1 MSIDHLVVVVLSA
14 LSSAATLTIATVGLA
29 VVFGLMGVVNL
40 AHGEF
45 IMVGAYTTLSITR
58 WGVPFLIA
66 VLGGA
71 LVTALFGA
79 VVERLLVR
87 PLYGR
92 LLDTMLATWGLSLI
106 LLQAAVL
113 YLGTVTPGVGL
124 PQWSLTVGDYKIST
138 YLLLMI
144 PVAVL
149 IVGLIYLLFTRTSYG
164 VMARAAIQDRQTASA
179 LGIETSRLNTMT
191 FALGSGL
198 AGLAG
203 GLLLPAIP
211 ATPNMG
217 FAFVVKAFL
226 VVVAAG
232 PATLSGTAATGGALA
247 VASNVSANF
256 WSTALGDLIFLVA
269 TIAILRIFPF
279 GISEKWRVRL

>member
-1 MSIDHLVVVVLSA
+1 VSIDHVVVVVLTA
-14 LSSAATLTIATVGLA
+14 LSAAATLTIATVGLA

-45 IMVGAYTTLSITR
+45 IMVGAYTTLAVTR
-58 WGVPFLIA
+58 MGVPFLIA
-66 VLGGA
+66 VLVGA
-71 LVTALFGA
+71 TVTAIFGA
-79 VVERLLVR
+79 VVELLIVR

-106 LLQAAVL
+106 LLQVAIL
-113 YLGTVTPGVGL
+113 QFGTVTPGVGL
-124 PQWSLTVGDYKIST
+124 PQWSVTIGAYQIAI

-144 PVAVL
+144 PTAALV
-149 IVGLIYLLFTRTSYG
+149 IGLVYLLFTRTSYG
-164 VMARAAIQDRQTASA
+164 VMARAAIQDRQMASA
-179 LGIETSRLNTMT
+179 IGIETARLNAVT
-191 FALGSGL
+191 FALGCGL

-203 GLLLPAIP
+203 GLLLPAVP
-211 ATPNMG
+211 ATPLMG

-232 PATLSGTAATGGALA
+232 PATLSGTVVTGGALA
-247 VASNVSANF
+247 SAANMSANF
-256 WSTALGDLIFLVA
+256 WSTALGDLIFFAV
-269 TIAILRIFPF
+269 TIAILRLFPF

>member
-1 MSIDHLVVVVLSA
+1 MDHFAVVLLSA
-14 LSSAATLTIATVGLA
+14 LSAAAALTIATVGLA

-45 IMVGAYTTLSITR
+45 IMVGAYTTLTVTR
-58 WGVPFLIA
+58 WGVPFLLA
-66 VLGGA
+66 VFAGA

-79 VVERLLVR
+79 VVELLIVR

-106 LLQAAVL
+106 LLQLAVL
-113 YLGTVTPGVGL
+113 NLGTVEPGIGL
-124 PQWSLTVGDYKIST
+124 PQWSLTIGSFRIAT
-138 YLLLMI
+138 YLVLLI
-144 PVAVL
+144 AVAAL
-149 IVGLIYLLFTRTSYG
+149 IVGLVYLLFTRTSYG
-164 VMARAAIQDRQTASA
+164 VMARAAIQDRQIASA
-179 LGIETSRLNTMT
+179 IGIETSRLNTTT

-203 GLLLPAIP
+203 GLLLPAVP
-211 ATPNMG
+211 ATPSMG

-247 VASNVSANF
+247 SAANVSASV
-256 WSTALGDLIFLVA
+256 WSTSLGDLIFFAA

-279 GISEKWRVRL
+279 GVSEKWRVRL

>member
-1 MSIDHLVVVVLSA
+1 MSIDHLAVVVLSA
-14 LSSAATLTIATVGLA
+14 LSAAAVLTIATVGLA

-45 IMVGAYTTLSITR
+45 IMVGAYTTLTVTR
-58 WGVPFLIA
+58 WDVPFPLA
-66 VLGGA
+66 VLAGA

-79 VVERLLVR
+79 VVEILVVR

-106 LLQAAVL
+106 LLQVAIL
-113 YLGTVTPGVGL
+113 HFGTVTPGVGL
-124 PQWSLTVGDYKIST
+124 PQWSLTIGDYRIAT
-138 YLLLMI
+138 YLVLMI
-144 PVAVL
+144 PVAALVVWL
-149 IVGLIYLLFTRTSYG
+149 VYLLFTRTPYG

-179 LGIETSRLNTMT
+179 IGIETSRLNLTT

-203 GLLLPAIP
+203 GLLLPAVP
-211 ATPNMG
+211 ATPLMG

-232 PATLSGTAATGGALA
+232 PATLLGTAATGGVLGAA
-247 VASNVSANF
+247 ANVSANF
-256 WSTALGDLIFLVA
+256 WSTALGDLVFFAA
-269 TIAILRIFPF
+269 TIAVLRVFPF